1 MACADPLQVQCV
13 SSVNI
18 SEHALLCVMP
28 WLYNTHTE
36 VLSLLQAQSN
46 GEEQE
51 GTTECD
57 NVGSEHIH
65 LVAKNVDSPG
75 DFGHQRGEENLK
87 WSIDSP
93 FICNYL

>member
-1 MACADPLQVQCV
+1 MCTVCKFSEYLRTCTIVCYALAVQ
-13 SSVNI
+13 
-18 SEHALLCVMP
+18 H
-28 WLYNTHTE
+28 THRE
-36 VLSLLQAQSN
+36 VLFLLEAQSN

-51 GTTECD
+51 GATECD
-57 NVGSEHIH
+57 IVGSEHIY